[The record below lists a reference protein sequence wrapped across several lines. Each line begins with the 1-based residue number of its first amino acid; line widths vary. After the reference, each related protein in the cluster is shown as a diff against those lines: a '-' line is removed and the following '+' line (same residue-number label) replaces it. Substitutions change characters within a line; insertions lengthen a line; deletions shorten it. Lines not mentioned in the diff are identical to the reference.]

1 MTNKSP
7 QTKRTQLLKLV
18 SRKSGVSISTIQ
30 NKFNWQPHTVRA
42 EISRLRKQG
51 LVVTCASSPKGPVYR
66 AHASERA

>member
-1 MTNKSP
+1 MTNKNP

-30 NKFNWQPHTVRA
+30 NKFNWQPRTVRA

-51 LVVTCASSPKGPVYR
+51 LVLTCVPSPNGPVYR
-66 AHASERA
+66 AQTTERA

>member
-7 QTKRTQLLKLV
+7 QSKRVQLLKLV

-30 NKFNWQPHTVRA
+30 SKFNWQPHTVRA

-51 LVVTCASSPKGPVYR
+51 LVVTCTASPNGSVYR
-66 AHASERA
+66 AQSSERA